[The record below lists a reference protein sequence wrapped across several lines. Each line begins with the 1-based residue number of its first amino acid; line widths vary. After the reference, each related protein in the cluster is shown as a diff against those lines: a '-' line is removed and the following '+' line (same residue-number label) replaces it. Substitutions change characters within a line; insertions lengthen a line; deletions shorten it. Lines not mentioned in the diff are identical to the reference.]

1 MKQRRLPTLWQSYL
15 LQDILVLGLLFF
27 LFTISGL
34 VALSELRRRY
44 ITIYRAEAEKV
55 ELTLSEKLEQARAS

>member
-34 VALSELRRRY
+34 VALSELRSV
-44 ITIYRAEAEKV
+44 IS
-55 ELTLSEKLEQARAS
+55 LSTAQRPKRLNSH